1 MIADSVTLRAQFVG
15 VHQSPMYKE
24 ILRDK
29 NDFSH
34 SDLIVLFGSNH
45 FFHTQGLCNF
55 SSSNPVSGVTAEFQ
69 IIFCKISVH
78 SANSAEI
85 QFLDV
90 DTSYPRTKTISKK
103 KGSNSLHSHPNPN
116 PKPTFVA
123 TSNSVG
129 DVNGIASSSHTG
141 FNNNAGLNN
150 STTQP
155 PAATT
160 INVETPQ
167 VLRPNFNATNPQV
180 QSSVGTSLSSPNPGP
195 SFNVEPT
202 LQCLMPLAVSPINCS
217 TSSHQAYPSPSPHH
231 SLSPQSVESFVP
243 NTISDQQCPP
253 ISNDNMPIV
262 PLCSNDTHTSN
273 SQSNR
278 FAPLSGKFWGN
289 EEEEPPIQSFEHS
302 ADEQFADTNALCVQ
316 LAADS
321 DPSVL
326 NQLTPENFKNTG
338 YLSSLYTDSSPSAT
352 YNLHSPS
359 DSEYIPQS
367 PSSTP
372 SSHSP
377 DNFTPTIP
385 LLTNSISKANKKHVR
400 AIQKQKDE
408 MLKLGIPQASIEL
421 CFGKETASK
430 PASPAK
436 SSSATTPCLQAS
448 PIPAGSLTAQIL
460 IQDLLNVEVEDDC
473 ASNSW
478 DDPSLDTNFEPYLN
492 THLIKE
498 VTFVTPIKDIS
509 NGSKIK
515 NINFTFSAINSQD
528 SRSPILL
535 AHSNHKSYINALL
548 ANSSS
553 FDPALSKNSSPS
565 LTSESRPNTNAKR
578 KRRKKTGSDRRH
590 RKYWKKRKACSADL
604 KQVLDLYHAEHISM
618 KEAKSMLKHTL
629 KVSKSI
635 GYHVVTYI
643 VDHVFYDHFK
653 DLLCKVLLLVLLS
666 GLVFQLF
673 AFLG

>member
-15 VHQSPMYKE
+15 VHQSP
-24 ILRDK
+24 I
-29 NDFSH
+29 
-34 SDLIVLFGSNH
+34 
-45 FFHTQGLCNF
+45 
-55 SSSNPVSGVTAEFQ
+55 
-69 IIFCKISVH
+69 
-78 SANSAEI
+78 
-85 QFLDV
+85 
-90 DTSYPRTKTISKK
+90 
-103 KGSNSLHSHPNPN
+103 
-116 PKPTFVA
+116 
-123 TSNSVG
+123 NSVG

-385 LLTNSISKANKKHVR
+385 LLTNSISKANKKH
-400 AIQKQKDE
+400 
-408 MLKLGIPQASIEL
+408 
-421 CFGKETASK
+421 
-430 PASPAK
+430 
-436 SSSATTPCLQAS
+436 
-448 PIPAGSLTAQIL
+448 
-460 IQDLLNVEVEDDC
+460 DLLNVEVEDDC

-629 KVSKSI
+629 KKNLAEQN
-635 GYHVVTYI
+635 HQ
-643 VDHVFYDHFK
+643 
-653 DLLCKVLLLVLLS
+653 LLS
-666 GLVFQLF
+666 MVSAMVNGRQKPLLQAINSNNVHIQG
-673 AFLG
+673 AYSDQAVQHKKTVQIGE